1 MKQIIFA
8 TILFFLLFLPSKIF
22 AQTSTSAPDQA
33 APGSAGL
40 VMPADDARLKAM
52 DSDGDGLSDYDEI
65 YIYHTDPYN
74 ADTDTDGYSD
84 GHEVKNGYDPNK
96 KGDDKLQKEIDV
108 DLATQTLTYFL
119 GQYQVGQFL
128 ISSGVKGLPTP
139 PGQYAILKKIPSVD
153 YKGSNY
159 NYPNTK
165 WNMMFKQQAAGNL
178 YIHGAYW
185 HHNFGRPMSH
195 GCINV
200 SYANMEPLY
209 NWADVGTKVNIV
221 NEYQF

>member
-1 MKQIIFA
+1 LIFA
-8 TILFFLLFLPSKIF
+8 VFLVIHPGKIL
-22 AQTSTSAPDQA
+22 AQTMAQSSEQA
-33 APGSAGL
+33 SSSPAGL
-40 VMPADDARLKAM
+40 NMPADDSKLKST
-52 DSDGDGLSDYDEI
+52 DSDGDGLSDYDET
-65 YIYHTDPYN
+65 YIYHTDPSN
-74 ADTDTDGYSD
+74 PDTDGDGYND
-84 GHEVKNGYDPNK
+84 GHEVEHGYDPNK
-96 KGDDKLQKEIDV
+96 NGNDKLQKEIDV

-139 PGQYAILKKIPSVD
+139 PGQYTILKKIPVVD
-153 YKGSNY
+153 YKGADY

-165 WNMMFKQQAAGNL
+165 WNLMFKQQTKGSL

-200 SYANMEPLY
+200 AYENMEPLY
-209 NWADVGTKVNIV
+209 KWADIGTKVVIS
-221 NEYQF
+221 NEYKF